1 MQVDE
6 IQKLKHIM
14 LYVLS
19 DTTPVCRYETG
30 ISHPTMRYYHPAC
43 ILNAVTDKRFRL
55 YDFSPIAN
63 ELLQH
68 DRLTEYDVLH
78 KFNVSFSEI
87 PYKFIS
93 DLTFEQAQQIIDD
106 NTLLFNKLNEKIAE
120 DTLISKI
127 EKI

>member
-14 LYVLS
+14 LYALS
-19 DTTPVCRYETG
+19 DTTPVCRYEIG
-30 ISHPTMRYYHPAC
+30 ISHPTMHRYHPAC

-55 YDFSPIAN
+55 YDFSSIAT
-63 ELLQH
+63 ELLQR
-68 DRLTEYDVLH
+68 DKLTEYDVLH
-78 KFNVSFSEI
+78 RFNVSFSEI

-93 DLTFEQAQQIIDD
+93 DLTFEQVQQIIDD